1 MSSTYTWKPSNG
13 VDQFSNAAFAVNG
26 LNNQQT
32 VMDNGNN
39 GAGYYPRVCSAT
51 LQTAGP
57 GWWMVN
63 LGATYHITSIK
74 VFGIPDDTGD
84 LISD

>member
-1 MSSTYTWKPSNG
+1 MSSTYTWTANS
-13 VDQFSNAAFAVNG
+13 VQFSSATFAVNG

-32 VMDNGNN
+32 VINN
-39 GAGYYPRVCSAT
+39 TNSGAGYYPRVCSVT
-51 LQTAGP
+51 RQDVL

-74 VFGIPDDTGD
+74 IFGVPDDAGD
-84 LISD
+84 FLY